1 MRLISKQQP
10 VGEVF
15 KGRQRGKHRI
25 AIGSHGMRV
34 FSVIWFGQLVSTLG
48 SGLTGFALGVW
59 IYQETHSTTLFALN
73 LLAFAVP
80 NLVVSPFAGA
90 LVDRWDRR
98 WVMIM
103 SDTGAGICTLIGL
116 LYQWRSQ
123 VWNVLVHGDQ
133 LCLQHLPVAASNYSM
148 LVPKEQL
155 GRRGMVQIGE
165 AISQLVSPAVA
176 GALFVTV
183 GLQGVV
189 LVDFVTYIFA
199 VLTLLVVRI
208 PRPKITAEGQA
219 GKGSLLKE
227 ATYGWTYIVARMGLL
242 GLLLFFAATNF
253 LSGLINP
260 LLAPLILDMTS
271 ADMLGY
277 LASIVGLGML
287 AGTLVMSA
295 WGGPKRRINGVLG
308 FSLVAGVFLAVL
320 GLRPSLPLMAV
331 AGFGMMFAMPI
342 INASSQAIWQSK
354 VALDVQGR
362 VFAVRRM
369 IAWST
374 LPLAYIVAGPLA
386 DKVFKPLLVEG
397 GPLADSLGQVLGVG
411 PGRGVGLLFIVVG
424 LLSILV
430 TLLAYSNPHVR
441 SVEDELPDAI
451 QPSLEQSVQDSLG
464 EALPVTQV
472 AFPDTD

>member
-1 MRLISKQQP
+1 MKNQP
-10 VGEVF
+10 F
-15 KGRQRGKHRI
+15 SQ
-25 AIGSHGMRV
+25 GMRT
-34 FSVIWFGQLVSTLG
+34 FSVIWLGQLVSTLG

-59 IYQETHSTTLFALN
+59 IYQQTHSTILFSLN

-80 NLVVSPFAGA
+80 NLLVSPIAGA

-98 WVMIM
+98 WVMVM
-103 SDTGAGICTLIGL
+103 SDTGAGLCTLAVAFLFTSGNL
-116 LYQWRSQ
+116 Q
-123 VWNVLVHGDQ
+123 VWQVIALTA
-133 LCLQHLPVAASNYSM
+133 LSAAFSTFQWPAYSAATSL

-155 GRRGMVQIGE
+155 GRAGGMVQIGE
-165 AISQLVSPAVA
+165 AISHLISPALA
-176 GALFVTV
+176 GALFVTI

-189 LVDFVTYIFA
+189 LVDFATYTFA
-199 VLTLLVVRI
+199 ILTLLFVRI
-208 PRPKITAEGQA
+208 PRPKASAEGQA
-219 GKGSLLKE
+219 GKGSLWKE
-227 ATYGWTYIVARMGLL
+227 AGFGWTYIVSRAGLFGLL
-242 GLLLFFAATNF
+242 MYFAATNF
-253 LSGLINP
+253 LSGLIEP

-295 WGGPKRRINGVLG
+295 WGGPKRRIRGVLG
-308 FSLVAGVFLAVL
+308 FSLVTGVFLTVL

-362 VFAVRRM
+362 VFSVRRM

-386 DKVFKPLLVEG
+386 DRVFKPLLVEG
-397 GPLADSLGQVLGVG
+397 GPLTGSLGQILGVG
-411 PGRGVGLLFIVVG
+411 PGRGVGLMFVVIG
-424 LLSILV
+424 FLSILV
-430 TLLAYSNPHVR
+430 TFFAYMNPHLR
-441 SVEDELPDAI
+441 NVEDELPDAVQ
-451 QPSLEQSVQDSLG
+451 QPDEHAAQDSSQM
-464 EALPVTQV
+464 ETPPVIISAV
-472 AFPDTD
+472 D

>member
-1 MRLISKQQP
+1 MKDQP
-10 VGEVF
+10 
-15 KGRQRGKHRI
+15 
-25 AIGSHGMRV
+25 GSHGMRV
-34 FSVIWFGQLVSTLG
+34 FTVMWFGQLVSTLG

-59 IYQETHSTTLFALN
+59 IYQQSHSTILFALN

-98 WVMIM
+98 WVMVM
-103 SDTGAGICTLIGL
+103 SDTGAGLCTLAVAMLFFSGNLQIWQVIAL
-116 LYQWRSQ
+116 TALSAAFSTFQWPAYS
-123 VWNVLVHGDQ
+123 
-133 LCLQHLPVAASNYSM
+133 AATSL

-155 GRRGMVQIGE
+155 GRAGGMVQIGE
-165 AISQLVSPAVA
+165 AISQLISPAVA

-189 LVDFVTYIFA
+189 LVDFATYLFA
-199 VLTLLVVRI
+199 VVTLLLVRI
-208 PRPKITAEGQA
+208 PRPEVSAEGQA
-219 GKGSLLKE
+219 GKGSLWKE
-227 ATYGWTYIVARMGLL
+227 AGFGWTYIVARAGLL

-271 ADMLGY
+271 ADMFGY

-287 AGTLVMSA
+287 IGTLVMSA
-295 WGGPKRRINGVLG
+295 WGGPKRRIRGVLV
-308 FSLVAGVFLAVL
+308 FSFLASGFLAVL

-362 VFAVRRM
+362 VFSVRRM

-397 GPLADSLGQVLGVG
+397 GPLAGSLGQVMGVG
-411 PGRGVGLLFIVVG
+411 PGRGVGLMFVVIG

-430 TLLAYSNPHVR
+430 TALAYLNPRVR
-441 SVEDELPDAI
+441 NVEDDLPDAI
-451 QPSLEQSVQDSLG
+451 QHADVKAVHDSSSG
-464 EALPVTQV
+464 EALPITPVTLSE
-472 AFPDTD
+472 AD

>member
-1 MRLISKQQP
+1 MKNQSSSQ
-10 VGEVF
+10 
-15 KGRQRGKHRI
+15 
-25 AIGSHGMRV
+25 GMRT
-34 FSVIWFGQLVSTLG
+34 FSVIWLGQLVSTLG

-59 IYQETHSTTLFALN
+59 IYQQTHSTILFSLN

-80 NLVVSPFAGA
+80 NLLVSPFAGA

-98 WVMIM
+98 WVMVM
-103 SDTGAGICTLIGL
+103 SDTGAGLCTLAVAFLFTSGSL
-116 LYQWRSQ
+116 Q
-123 VWNVLVHGDQ
+123 VWQVIALTA
-133 LCLQHLPVAASNYSM
+133 LSAAFSTFQWPAYSAATSL

-155 GRRGMVQIGE
+155 GRAGGMVQIGE
-165 AISQLVSPAVA
+165 AISHLISPALA
-176 GALFVTV
+176 GALFVTI

-189 LVDFVTYIFA
+189 LVDFATYFFA
-199 VLTLLVVRI
+199 ILTLLLVRI
-208 PRPKITAEGQA
+208 PRPKASAEGQA
-219 GKGSLLKE
+219 GKGSLWKE
-227 ATYGWTYIVARMGLL
+227 AGFGWTYIVSRAGLFGLL
-242 GLLLFFAATNF
+242 MYFAATNF
-253 LSGLINP
+253 LSGLIEP

-295 WGGPKRRINGVLG
+295 WGGPKRRIRGLLG
-308 FSLVAGVFLAVL
+308 FSLVAGVFLTVL

-362 VFAVRRM
+362 VFSVRRM

-397 GPLADSLGQVLGVG
+397 GALTGSLGQILGVG
-411 PGRGVGLLFIVVG
+411 PGRGVGLMFVVIG

-430 TLLAYSNPHVR
+430 TFLAYMNPHLR
-441 SVEDELPDAI
+441 NVEDELPDAV
-451 QPSLEQSVQDSLG
+451 QQSDEHAAQDSSQM
-464 EALPVTQV
+464 ETPPVIISAV
-472 AFPDTD
+472 D